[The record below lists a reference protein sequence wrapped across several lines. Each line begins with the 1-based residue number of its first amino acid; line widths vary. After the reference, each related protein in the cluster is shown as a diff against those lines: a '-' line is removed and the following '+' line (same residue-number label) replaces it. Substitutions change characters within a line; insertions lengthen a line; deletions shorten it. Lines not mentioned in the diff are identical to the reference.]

1 MQIVNRDSGLPSHA
15 TKSRAMRHWFHEA
28 AGIGGWTHRVAHQYI
43 RAANV
48 GEMLS
53 RDPKR
58 RPLEFGSRETI
69 AAADGD
75 AEIIARELT
84 SALRAAL
91 TGARR
96 AMFAGGRWKR
106 ICEIQTSSARYVLLR
121 QPNPTAIG
129 PQSLTE
135 SERRVV
141 ELAAYGLSPKE
152 SAHELGV
159 SHSTVRVLLM
169 RAARKYGVRSR
180 AELMAT
186 LTILSPK

>member
-1 MQIVNRDSGLPSHA
+1 
-15 TKSRAMRHWFHEA
+15 
-28 AGIGGWTHRVAHQYI
+28 
-43 RAANV
+43 
-48 GEMLS
+48 MLS

-58 RPLEFGSRETI
+58 RPLELASRDTI
-69 AAADGD
+69 AAADRD

-91 TGARR
+91 GGARK
-96 AMFAGGRWKR
+96 AMFAGRRWER
-106 ICEIQTSSARYVLLR
+106 VCEIQASSAQYVLLR
-121 QPNPTAIG
+121 QPKPTAIR

-152 SAHELGV
+152 SAYELGV

-169 RAARKYGVRSR
+169 RAARKHGVRSR
-180 AELMAT
+180 AELMAR
-186 LTILSPK
+186 LTILGPK

>member
-1 MQIVNRDSGLPSHA
+1 
-15 TKSRAMRHWFHEA
+15 
-28 AGIGGWTHRVAHQYI
+28 
-43 RAANV
+43 
-48 GEMLS
+48 MLS

-58 RPLEFGSRETI
+58 RRLEFGSRDTI
-69 AAADGD
+69 AAADRD

-96 AMFAGGRWKR
+96 AKFAGRRWQR
-106 ICEIQTSSARYVLLR
+106 VCEVETSSARYVMLR
-121 QPNPTAIG
+121 QPNATARG
-129 PQSLTE
+129 AESLTE

-152 SAHELGV
+152 SAYELGV

-169 RAARKYGVRSR
+169 RAARKYGARSR
-180 AELMAT
+180 AELMAR
-186 LTILSPK
+186 LTILTPK

>member
-1 MQIVNRDSGLPSHA
+1 
-15 TKSRAMRHWFHEA
+15 
-28 AGIGGWTHRVAHQYI
+28 
-43 RAANV
+43 
-48 GEMLS
+48 MLS

-58 RPLEFGSRETI
+58 RRLEFGSRDTI
-69 AAADGD
+69 AAADRD

-96 AMFAGGRWKR
+96 AKFAGRRWQR
-106 ICEIQTSSARYVLLR
+106 VCEVETSSARYVMLR
-121 QPNPTAIG
+121 QPNATGAE
-129 PQSLTE
+129 SLTE

-152 SAHELGV
+152 SAYELGV

-169 RAARKYGVRSR
+169 RAARKYG
-180 AELMAT
+180 A
-186 LTILSPK
+186 